1 MRSLILR
8 SAVLSVAFIGG
19 FTTHFFYNRWTASG
33 RFAVETSAPQITPPV
48 SFEPQKHR
56 VTYDISVTEPLA
68 DLPVVEARDVQK
80 LRGLAGNKARVRGR
94 IFRIGHSAKS
104 NTHFLN
110 FGPSREA
117 LTAIV
122 FASALESFEK
132 KRLAPAQFEGKDVE
146 VHGIVKDH
154 PQYGLEIILESP
166 EQIRILN

>member
-1 MRSLILR
+1 MRSLVSL
-8 SAVLSVAFIGG
+8 SAGLLAAFIGG
-19 FTTHFFYNRWTASG
+19 FTSHFFYSRWTASG
-33 RFAVETSAPQITPPV
+33 RFDVETSAPPVTPPV

-56 VTYDISVTEPLA
+56 VTYEMSVTKPLT

-104 NTHFLN
+104 NTYFLN

-132 KRLAPAQFEGKDVE
+132 KRLAPMQFEGKDVE

-154 PQYGLEIILESP
+154 PQYGLEIILETP
-166 EQIRILN
+166 EQIRIVN